1 MRYVYYELPLETIKK
16 LEQLYTIKNIKD
28 LQKKYDEAAELF
40 KKVMSEINLKAIEQ
54 QIQTLTHRTAGC
66 PNV

>member
-1 MRYVYYELPLETIKK
+1 MRYLYYELPLETIKK

-54 QIQTLTHRTAGC
+54 QIQT
-66 PNV
+66 